1 MYQLRLYSSRTWS
14 TPFFCEVWRSFFP
27 TPNQQNHSRSV
38 ELDEWNEKQVL
49 SMRMGGNKRLREYLT
64 ANNAN
69 HLDLKEKY
77 SSACVEDY
85 RRTLAEEVAKKLGY
99 IEEQQRK

>member
-1 MYQLRLYSSRTWS
+1 
-14 TPFFCEVWRSFFP
+14 
-27 TPNQQNHSRSV
+27 
-38 ELDEWNEKQVL
+38 
-49 SMRMGGNKRLREYLT
+49 MGGNKRLREYLT

-77 SSACVEDY
+77 SSACAEDY